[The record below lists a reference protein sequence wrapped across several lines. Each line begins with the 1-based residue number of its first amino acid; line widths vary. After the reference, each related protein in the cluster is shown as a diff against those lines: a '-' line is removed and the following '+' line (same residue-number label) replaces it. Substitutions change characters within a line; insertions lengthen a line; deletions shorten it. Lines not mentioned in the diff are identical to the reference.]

1 MQTSPSFEDL
11 QSTYEQQ
18 RDRVKGAAALV
29 DLLGGLSDPDSKCC
43 EGIRGTLTV
52 LLDQGASPTELK
64 RAHTKVWELM
74 KDA

>member
-1 MQTSPSFEDL
+1 VSNPSFDDL
-11 QSTYEQQ
+11 QITYEQQ
-18 RDRVKGAAALV
+18 RDRMSGAAALV

-52 LLDQGASPTELK
+52 LLDQGASPAKL
-64 RAHTKVWELM
+64 RQAHTKVWELM